1 MVSPTHQRGSGG
13 DLPELGVRLA
23 AVAKAEGGARERKKR
38 ATRAQLEEAAYGLF
52 SQQGYDAT
60 TVDEISEAASV
71 SPRTFFRYFATKED
85 VVFGAGDETADHLRA
100 AMAQAPGDDKRAVV
114 EALLAFSTFLD
125 TRRDAVLSR
134 RQLMADNPSLQGR
147 GRLVEDGW
155 AGVVAG
161 MLAERSGTDEP
172 TFEQTVLAGC
182 AVGVLSAAVHEWHTT
197 GATAPLTT
205 FTERALRVVGL
216 C

>member
-1 MVSPTHQRGSGG
+1 
-13 DLPELGVRLA
+13 
-23 AVAKAEGGARERKKR
+23 VAKAEGGARERKKR
-38 ATRAQLEEAAYGLF
+38 ATRAQLEEAAHGLF

-60 TVDEISEAASV
+60 TVDEISEAARV

-85 VVFGAGDETADHLRA
+85 VVFGAGDENADQLRS
-100 AMAQAPGDDKRAVV
+100 AMQQAPGDDKRAVV
-114 EALLAFSTFLD
+114 DALLAFSTFLD
-125 TRRDAVLSR
+125 TRRDAILST

-155 AGVVAG
+155 AAVMAD
-161 MLAERSGTDEP
+161 MLAERGGASRP

-182 AVGVLSAAVHEWHTT
+182 AVGVLSAAVHEWHAT

-205 FTERALRVVGL
+205 FTERALGVVGL